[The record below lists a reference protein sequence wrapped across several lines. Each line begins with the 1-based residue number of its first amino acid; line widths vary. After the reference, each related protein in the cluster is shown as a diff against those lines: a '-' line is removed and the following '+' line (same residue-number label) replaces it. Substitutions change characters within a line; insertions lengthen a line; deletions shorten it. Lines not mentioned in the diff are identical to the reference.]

1 MKTII
6 QKIADGQNLTADE
19 AQDVMSQIMSGKA
32 TDAQIGA
39 FLTALRIK
47 GETTE
52 EIAAM
57 ATIMRK
63 FATNIRPD
71 VGDKYLVDTCGT
83 GGDKIKTFNIST
95 TAMFVVAG
103 AGIPIAKHGNRAV
116 SSKSGSADIL
126 ENLCG
131 SCLLGMTPDDVKKSI
146 EDIGI
151 GFMFAPL
158 FHSAMKHVMPARTQ
172 IGIRTVF
179 NILGP
184 LTNPANASGQIVGVY
199 DSHLTEKIAGVLRIM
214 GLKRGMVVS
223 GIGGIDE
230 ISLIGATK
238 ISQFTEDKK
247 MNTYYI
253 EPEEIGFEKCKKE
266 MIAGGDVEYNAK
278 ILRDILSKGEIGP
291 RRDIVVANA
300 AGGIVVGGLAGNIKE
315 AVAIAEKSIDS
326 GAALQKL
333 EDFTGFC
340 RMNFK

>member
-1 MKTII
+1 
-6 QKIADGQNLTADE
+6 
-19 AQDVMSQIMSGKA
+19 
-32 TDAQIGA
+32 
-39 FLTALRIK
+39 
-47 GETTE
+47 
-52 EIAAM
+52 
-57 ATIMRK
+57 
-63 FATNIRPD
+63 
-71 VGDKYLVDTCGT
+71 
-83 GGDKIKTFNIST
+83 
-95 TAMFVVAG
+95 
-103 AGIPIAKHGNRAV
+103 
-116 SSKSGSADIL
+116 
-126 ENLCG
+126 
-131 SCLLGMTPDDVKKSI
+131 
-146 EDIGI
+146 
-151 GFMFAPL
+151 MFAPL